1 MQVLTGIVK
10 NGFIEM
16 NQPVP
21 AEDGTSVV
29 IFIMPRVIETN
40 STESLFGKWDWY
52 TEEMEKEIH
61 HAWNRWT
68 QKTGAL

>member
-10 NGFIEM
+10 NGFIAM

-52 TEEMEKEIH
+52 TDEMEKETH

-68 QKTGAL
+68 QKTSAL

>member
-10 NGFIEM
+10 NGSIEM
-16 NQPVP
+16 NQSVP

-29 IFIMPRVIETN
+29 IFIMPRIIETN

-52 TEEMEKEIH
+52 TEKIEREIH
-61 HAWNRWT
+61 HAWERWT
-68 QKTGAL
+68 QKTSAL